1 MIEEFLP
8 ALAVAS
14 KGAEGSGG
22 QFNVGIAIPELSPSL
37 VSSTSPLA
45 AAAVARRIISRKL
58 TLRKEDLSG
67 PSSRDCNNR
76 VEKHWHWA

>member
-1 MIEEFLP
+1 MESLLP

-14 KGAEGSGG
+14 NGAEGSGG
-22 QFNVGIAIPELSPSL
+22 QFNVGMAIPELSPSL

-58 TLRKEDLSG
+58 TLRRDLSG
-67 PSSRDCNNR
+67 PSSRDCNSVAER
-76 VEKHWHWA
+76 Y